1 MGGQNTQSCRFWTF
15 DENSLQW
22 LTVPPSRTTMEHAA
36 DLCNYSLAVFNLVSG
51 PRLPTP
57 LGRRPAHS
65 PYFAI
70 TLFLRY
76 RINANSHS
84 KTLQMQYS
92 HDKCGTPYNRDA
104 SLLLLHHQL
113 FLLNCSA
120 ISCRPGA
127 DIKALRNTARL
138 HMLTAV
144 SVYNNEDPLYHTA
157 A

>member
-1 MGGQNTQSCRFWTF
+1 
-15 DENSLQW
+15 
-22 LTVPPSRTTMEHAA
+22 MEHAA

-51 PRLPTP
+51 PRLPMP
-57 LGRRPAHS
+57 LGRRPVHS
-65 PYFAI
+65 PYFDSPTTPHQCFAI
-70 TLFLRY
+70 ILFLRY
-76 RINANSHS
+76 RINASSHS

-104 SLLLLHHQL
+104 SLLRLHHQL
-113 FLLNCSA
+113 SLLNCSA